1 MEILETINKDVI
13 NAMKNGDKK
22 RLTTL
27 RMAKNAIQMEKI
39 KLNHELSNDE
49 VIITLKR
56 QVKQKEDSIIEYA
69 KYNKDDV
76 VNDLKEEISVLKNY
90 LPAELSEED
99 INKGLDEIFAKV
111 QPTSMKDMK
120 VLMQEADAKFGSSAD
135 KAKVSSLIRSRLN

>member
-49 VIITLKR
+49 VIVTLKR